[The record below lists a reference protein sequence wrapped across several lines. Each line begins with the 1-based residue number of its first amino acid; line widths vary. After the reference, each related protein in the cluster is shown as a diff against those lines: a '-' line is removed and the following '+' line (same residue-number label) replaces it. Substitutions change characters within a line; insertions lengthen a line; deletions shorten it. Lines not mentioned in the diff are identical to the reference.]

1 MVENPF
7 AGIDIRIPTKYSDA
21 VKQYCQTASTTKTV
35 EYAPFDR
42 QVDFWFVA
50 FAFAVKNDLEPEP
63 ETDTTKVIEGSI
75 LGNDPYR
82 IALLQL
88 AFLASGR
95 PMSELTN
102 ARAVMAFATETANA
116 GIPRVLQLL
125 GSNDDK
131 PLYSLVEAYEDALS

>member
-21 VKQYCQTASTTKTV
+21 VKQYCQTSSSKKTV
-35 EYAPFDR
+35 EYAPFER
-42 QVDFWFVA
+42 QIDFWFVA
-50 FAFAVKNDLEPEP
+50 FAFAEKNNLEPQH
-63 ETDTTKVIEGSI
+63 ETEMTKIIEGSI
-75 LGNDPYR
+75 LGNDPHR

-95 PMSELTN
+95 PMSELVN
-102 ARAVMAFATETANA
+102 PRAVMTFASEVANA
-116 GIPRVLQLL
+116 GIPRILQLL

-131 PLYSLVEAYEDALS
+131 PLYSLLEAYEDSLS